1 MVKSFAFLFC
11 FFFGLYSSAQ
21 DTLSIEMFD
30 SMVIYHHK
38 KMKMILESKDSLLS
52 EEAVILIKIENT
64 LLDGLEKFIGQ
75 EEFEI
80 RKEKYRSFDSCF
92 VIYFIKRVIIKTE
105 ATISRGL
112 GWYSEKYDIMLGGN
126 MTDPNSRY
134 YIKKIKRAK
143 ISGKIF

>member
-92 VIYFIKRVIIKTE
+92 VIYFIKKVIIKTE

-143 ISGKIF
+143 RSGKIF